1 MKINDIEAS
10 NDTIY
15 EEHNDFNL
23 CWPMAIVSCP
33 ISGKPDLYSSYD
45 ACLSLE
51 EGKKAIKAWKEAKDS
66 QVYFAYIQD
75 GEGHI
80 IYYENNIEKNTIGET
95 DDTIYIENKDFL
107 DLYWPKAIVSNPIS
121 GKLETAFTNVSYLTL
136 EEAKKAIEAWKDV
149 KDSLVYFAYVH
160 DEEGHIIYYEVNI
173 TFLGDVNYDR
183 GYKRY
188 FSEEIKDSKKGNVL
202 SLIKNKE
209 LH

>member
-1 MKINDIEAS
+1 MEINDIEAS

-51 EGKKAIKAWKEAKDS
+51 EAKKAIKAWKEA
-66 QVYFAYIQD
+66 
-75 GEGHI
+75 
-80 IYYENNIEKNTIGET
+80 
-95 DDTIYIENKDFL
+95 
-107 DLYWPKAIVSNPIS
+107 
-121 GKLETAFTNVSYLTL
+121 
-136 EEAKKAIEAWKDV
+136 

-209 LH
+209 LR